1 MLVDDDY
8 PVLELLSQT
17 IEWEHLG
24 VNLQGTYENGASAF
38 EAALCEMPDI
48 LITDIGMPKMNGIEL
63 TKRLKE
69 LNPKL
74 QVIILSCH
82 SEFEFAKQALK
93 LQVQDYLVK
102 DMFDPEDLCAVI
114 KKVKETLDNQKMKS
128 LRQLQLEHMLDR
140 NREDVKIRFIRQTI
154 NQSRLTEEEWL
165 IDANALGLQL
175 DKRGYMATLAFVHD
189 FHLAKEQYHSEENLI
204 FAMNNVMEELIKE
217 SKLDAVHFSL
227 TANECILFFPTS
239 KPLKIGSFDESYE
252 SMKKIQKAFKKY
264 LRIHLSFLIGG
275 DCAGLTDIRQ
285 EMSMLLSAKHQSF
298 YMQPG
303 SILKRALVQS
313 ETEDLF
319 SKYDEAS
326 SDFRELLL
334 MKDESMIFPIV
345 SKWMNHIEE
354 KKYPPELVKEWLLKL
369 LIDLKVKLHALQL
382 FRQDLAVEC
391 LHQEILTSKFLCELR
406 VLLIDYF
413 KSFLCLSNEVYNQ
426 TKRREILDAI
436 SYVSMNLEKRVSL
449 EEVAG
454 YLFLNQSYF
463 CRLFKKEMGETFVE
477 FVTKMKITR
486 AKELLEQTTDSVG
499 KICERL
505 GYDNQSYFIKLFKNH
520 VGLTPIEYRGGKF
533 SSGKTVI
540 I

>member
-1 MLVDDDY
+1 MYKVMLVDDDY

-24 VNLQGTYENGASAF
+24 VKLQGTYENGASAF
-38 EAALCEMPDI
+38 EAALDEMPNI

-74 QVIILSCH
+74 QVVILSCH

-93 LQVQDYLVK
+93 LQVQDYIVK
-102 DMFDPEDLCAVI
+102 DMFDPADLCAVI
-114 KKVKETLDNQKMKS
+114 KKVKENLDNQRMKS
-128 LRQLQLEHMLDR
+128 LKQLQLESMLDK

-154 NQSRLTEEEWL
+154 NQSQLTEKEWL

-175 DKRGYMATLAFVHD
+175 DKRGYTATLAFVHD
-189 FHLAKEQYHSEENLI
+189 FHLAKEQYLSEDNLTFVI
-204 FAMNNVMEELIKE
+204 NNVMEDLIKE
-217 SKLDAVHFSL
+217 SKSEAVHFSL
-227 TANECILFFPTS
+227 TANEFILFFPNS
-239 KPLKIGSFDESYE
+239 KPLKTGFFDDRYE

-275 DCAGLTDIRQ
+275 DCTGLAEIRQ
-285 EMSMLLSAKHQSF
+285 EMSMLLSAKQQSF

-303 SILKRALVQS
+303 TILKRELVQAA
-313 ETEDLF
+313 TEDLF

-334 MKDESMIFPIV
+334 MRDESMIIPIV
-345 SKWMNHIEE
+345 SKWINHIEE
-354 KKYPPELVKEWLLKL
+354 KKYSPELVKEWLLKL

-382 FRQDLAVEC
+382 FRQDHAVEC
-391 LHQEILTSKFLCELR
+391 LHQEILMSKFLCELG
-406 VLLIDYF
+406 VLLNDYF
-413 KSFLCLSNEVYNQ
+413 KSLLYLSNEVYNQ

-463 CRLFKKEMGETFVE
+463 SRLFKKEMGETFVE
-477 FVTKMKITR
+477 YVTKMKITR
-486 AKELLEQTTDSVG
+486 AKELLEQTADSVG

-520 VGLTPIEYRGGKF
+520 VGFTPIEYRGGKI
-533 SSGKTVI
+533 SAG
-540 I
+540 